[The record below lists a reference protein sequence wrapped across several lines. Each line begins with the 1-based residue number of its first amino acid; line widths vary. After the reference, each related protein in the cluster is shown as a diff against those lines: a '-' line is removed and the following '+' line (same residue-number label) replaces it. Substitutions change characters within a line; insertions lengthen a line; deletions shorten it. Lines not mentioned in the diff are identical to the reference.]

1 MVFNK
6 YSGLHTFK
14 VNWETLQ
21 KIIIGSICM
30 LDISDHR
37 RRNECEDG
45 GAKWIYLIIIA
56 KKGLTSRIRVYK

>member
-1 MVFNK
+1 M
-6 YSGLHTFK
+6 
-14 VNWETLQ
+14 
-21 KIIIGSICM
+21 
-30 LDISDHR
+30 HR